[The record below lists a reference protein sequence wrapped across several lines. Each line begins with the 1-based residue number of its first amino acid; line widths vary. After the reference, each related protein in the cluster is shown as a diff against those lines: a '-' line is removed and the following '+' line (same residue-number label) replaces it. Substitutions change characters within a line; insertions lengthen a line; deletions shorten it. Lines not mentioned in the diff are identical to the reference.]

1 MFLNLKSPVFPLFP
15 IKRKTEIPD
24 STQLNNIKKG
34 VIKMK
39 KIIMLLILTVFIIS
53 TTIADNVFTHQ
64 TASLELSFPDHWVI
78 NTEDEILEAYSP
90 DSLINMFFIILESSD
105 LEEGINEINQQL
117 VNELGEITIISE
129 EEEFTINGM
138 PAYELTGSFQI
149 DDVEQNI
156 SLDLIITPS
165 ARVMAIY
172 SIYLPDSIEKYKDD
186 LSFIINHLK
195 PISSEE
201 EPEEE
206 YEE

>member
-1 MFLNLKSPVFPLFP
+1 
-15 IKRKTEIPD
+15 
-24 STQLNNIKKG
+24 
-34 VIKMK
+34 MK

-172 SIYLPDSIEKYKDD
+172 SIYLPESIEKYKDD
-186 LSFIINHLK
+186 LSYIINHLK